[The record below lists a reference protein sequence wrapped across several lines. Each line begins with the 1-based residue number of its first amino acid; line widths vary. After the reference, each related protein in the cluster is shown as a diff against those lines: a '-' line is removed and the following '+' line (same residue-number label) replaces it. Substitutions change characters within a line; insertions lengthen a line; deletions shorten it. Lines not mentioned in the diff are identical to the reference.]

1 MNMAPRKRNRIIMLV
16 GLGACLVS
24 FEIVG
29 LGALDRF
36 VGGVARAI
44 GATLQTAGNVVHVFA
59 ALSKVSRSIPT
70 PAKLPSEINLPFSDT
85 DSGSRHL
92 SGNATNQMG

>member
-1 MNMAPRKRNRIIMLV
+1 MNMPPRKRNRVIMLV

-36 VGGVARAI
+36 VGGVARGI
-44 GATLQTAGNVVHVFA
+44 GATLQTAGNVVHVFS
-59 ALSKVSRSIPT
+59 ALSKISRSIPT
-70 PAKLPSEINLPFSDT
+70 PPSSP
-85 DSGSRHL
+85 
-92 SGNATNQMG
+92 QK